1 MALDKDI
8 LAAAQTEQPEATGG
22 GLDPDI
28 ISAATPVAAQQP
40 AAEQQPAAQAA
51 PPSKLEKFEKGA
63 LNVLS
68 QEPGALPIAQ
78 LLKTPAVRQF
88 AEAAF
93 KQGAAVPAE
102 SLARLVGFKNVP
114 ITPPDLSTLAGKA
127 GALGGG
133 ALGFALTSM
142 LGGEVAEAPA
152 LAGLLE
158 SLGVLGSAAKTAIPL
173 AAQASYGAAS
183 SPDARLRG
191 AAFATLG
198 GAAGKAIGD
207 LTPEAG
213 GIRDY
218 LLGGTAPKEIPQVT
232 SGAVNS
238 GYKTV
243 KEASRRLY
251 DKVQKIADKAGFK
264 LNYNDLRS
272 TGGAIQKVQDDFNL
286 QPSTERTLDKLTDLI
301 TSPKGKT
308 ADYGEIHNQIMDLG
322 EKSSSAYKPGTF
334 EDSQALRTVKK
345 ALMDDVKNRAEAIG
359 SPEITK
365 ALDDANTHYRLKVAP
380 YHNRGV
386 FGGIIKKTVPPD
398 RIANTLTHSDNS
410 PVLEDLSPKVK
421 NLILHEKLK
430 PAMKLTSEGKIEA
443 DPEKLW
449 NTYSSLRAKNPAL
462 AERLI
467 TDETHNKILPL
478 GKKIEST
485 LRSIPGVGKAAN
497 ILGKLPLAKGISKSP
512 VARNVLQNLLLS
524 GAVQAPALLEEGIQ

>member
-8 LAAAQTEQPEATGG
+8 LAAAQTEQPTATGG

-28 ISAATPVAAQQP
+28 ISAATPVAAQQR
-40 AAEQQPAAQAA
+40 ETQAA
-51 PPSKLEKFEKGA
+51 PPSKLEKLGEKAIGF
-63 LNVLS
+63 LNR
-68 QEPGALPIAQ
+68 QLPETIPITQ
-78 LLKTPAVRQF
+78 LLRIPAVRQF
-88 AEAAF
+88 GEAAF
-93 KQGAAVPAE
+93 KQGVAVPVE
-102 SLARLVGFKNVP
+102 SLVRLVGFKNVP

-127 GALGGG
+127 GALTGG
-133 ALGFALTSM
+133 ALGFALTSA
-142 LGGEVAEAPA
+142 LGGEVVEVPA
-152 LAGLLE
+152 LAELLE

-183 SPDARLRG
+183 SPEARLRG

-198 GAAGKAIGD
+198 GAVGKTIGD

-218 LLGGTAPKEIPQVT
+218 LLGGTAPKDIPQAA

-238 GYKTV
+238 AYKMV

-251 DKVQKIADKAGFK
+251 DNVQKIADKAGFK
-264 LNYNDLRS
+264 LNYNDLRG
-272 TGGAIQKVQDDFNL
+272 TGSAIQKVQDDFNL
-286 QPSTERTLDKLTDLI
+286 QPSTQRTLDKLTDLI

-345 ALMDDVKNRAEAIG
+345 ALMDDVKNRAEEIG

-365 ALDDANTHYRLKVAP
+365 ALEDANTHYRLKVAP

-398 RIANTLTHSDNS
+398 QIANILTHSDNS

-467 TDETHNKILPL
+467 NDETHNKILPL

-497 ILGKLPLAKGISKSP
+497 ILGKLPLVKGISKSP